1 MRIIIGSDHMGYT
14 LKEDLIQYLVNQG
27 HEPVD
32 VGCENAT
39 TAVDY
44 PDVAT
49 SLAERIAEG
58 EFQRG
63 ILICGTG
70 IGMAIAA
77 NKVPGIRA
85 ATCHDVYSAQRA
97 RKSNDAQI
105 ITLGAQIVAPTL
117 AHVLIDN
124 WLASEYEGGRSI
136 PKVEKLKALDNK
148 YRKDDLD
155 YRAESQ

>member
-1 MRIIIGSDHMGYT
+1 MRIVIGSDHIGYR
-14 LKEDLIQYLVNQG
+14 LKEDLVRYLIGLG
-27 HEPVD
+27 HDPVD
-32 VGCENAT
+32 VGCEHET
-39 TAVDY
+39 DSVDY
-44 PDVAT
+44 PDIAT
-49 SLAERIAEG
+49 KLAERIVEG

-117 AHVLIDN
+117 AHILIDN
-124 WLASEYEGGRSI
+124 WLASEFEGGRSI
-136 PKVEKLKALDNK
+136 PKVEKLKEIDGK
-148 YRKDDLD
+148 YR
-155 YRAESQ
+155 SCS

>member
-1 MRIIIGSDHMGYT
+1 MRIIIGSDHMGYP

>member
-1 MRIIIGSDHMGYT
+1 MRIIIGSDHMGYP

-136 PKVEKLKALDNK
+136 PKVEKLKALDIK

>member
-1 MRIIIGSDHMGYT
+1 MRIVIGSDHMGYL
-14 LKEDLIQYLVNQG
+14 LKEDLVRYLKSLG

-32 VGCENAT
+32 IGCENET
-39 TAVDY
+39 NPVDY
-44 PDVAT
+44 PDIAT
-49 SLAERIAEG
+49 KLAERIVEG

-136 PKVEKLKALDNK
+136 PKVEKLKEIDNK
-148 YRKDDLD
+148 YRKAAGQDP
-155 YRAESQ
+155 